1 MDYGFSGLNKK
12 FNPKINN
19 VKPNLEDFN
28 TPVRVIDIVLSQ
40 SHPLFKELGIGGIV
54 YELVTSAGTKGKA
67 IPLNISYKN
76 FPLINEIV
84 SVISQP
90 NNELGISNT
99 SNIKYYSNPIALWS
113 HPHHNAYPLISSTAY
128 LGKTFIERTNIHP
141 LLPFEGDI
149 MVEGRWGNSIRL
161 GSTVPNQPNNWSSI
175 GDSGDPIIIIRNGQ
189 GAQTDEGYLPIV
201 ENINNIDSAVYITS
215 TQNIPLKASS
225 TSYVSYGEKPPT
237 SIDKFSGKQII
248 LNSGRLVFNANNDNI
263 LLSSFKSI
271 NLNSQESVN
280 IDAPKT
286 IIQSDKIFL
295 GKEDLATE
303 PLMLGN
309 ATISLLKTLISSLQH
324 LTMVMKTAQTSP
336 AYMGPNAIP
345 QSAPLSIPTINL
357 EAVSLATTL
366 DALNDQLNDIV
377 SKRNFTV

>member
-19 VKPNLEDFN
+19 VKPNLDFN
-28 TPVRVIDIVLSQ
+28 TPVRVTDIVLSQ
-40 SHPLFKELGIGGIV
+40 SHPLFKELGIGGII

-84 SVISQP
+84 SISSQP
-90 NNELGISNT
+90 NNKLGISNT
-99 SNIKYYSNPIALWS
+99 NDIKYYTNPIALWN

-128 LGKTFIERTNIHP
+128 LGKTFIERNNIHP

-149 MVEGRWGNSIRL
+149 IVEGRWGNSIRL

-189 GAQTDEGYLPIV
+189 GSQTDDGYTPII
-201 ENINNIDSAVYITS
+201 ENINNIESTIFLSS

-271 NLNSQESVN
+271 NLNSQESIN
-280 IDAPKT
+280 IDTPKI

-366 DALNDQLNDIV
+366 EALNDQLNDIV